1 MTDKKVA
8 GLWIDGRKAI
18 VVTNHNAQE
27 VTDFAVR
34 EVVKAD
40 VQHGNP
46 TECCAQCGTDQPFK
60 VLQRNRKVDYKQ
72 Y

>member
-34 EVVKAD
+34 VVKAD
-40 VQHGNP
+40 VQHGNSNRMLR
-46 TECCAQCGTDQPFK
+46 TM
-60 VLQRNRKVDYKQ
+60 RNRPTVQSSTKKSKS
-72 Y
+72 